1 MECPQIPEIPYT
13 QFGERFYQQVCEKRL
28 PVNGSI
34 ELTFRCNLQCVHC
47 YCNVPPNDPTA
58 LEGEMKTDEILRI
71 LDQISEAGCLWL
83 LMTGGEPLLRQDTL
97 EILIHAK
104 KKGLITSLFTNG
116 TLVTPDFADRLAEWQ
131 PHSVEITLYGATPE
145 TYERIT
151 RVPGSFQRCIR
162 GIELLLERRV
172 PLGLKTMAMTLNYEE
187 IFQIRTFAE
196 ERGLKFRF
204 DPLLNPRLD
213 GSKGPCDFRLSPDEV
228 LKMDLK
234 DEHRSREWRE
244 FCGKFITPLSSE
256 YLFDCGA
263 GISTFHIDPYGQM
276 SACEMARFRSY
287 DLRCGSFGEGW
298 NDAIPEILKLKPKA
312 DYPCSQCEL
321 ISLCG
326 QCPGWAWLEKGS
338 MEQPVEYL
346 CRIAHLRAAAF
357 RERKPMS
364 GEENGT
370 NA

>member
-1 MECPQIPEIPYT
+1 MECPQIPEILYT
-13 QFGERFYQQVCEKRL
+13 QFGERFYLQVCEKRL
-28 PVNGSI
+28 PVNGSF
-34 ELTFRCNLQCVHC
+34 ELTFRCNLRCVHC
-47 YCNVPPNDPTA
+47 YCNVPPNDPHA
-58 LEGEMKTDEILRI
+58 SEGEMKTGEILRI
-71 LDQISEAGCLWL
+71 LDQISEAGCLWF

-131 PHSVEITLYGATPE
+131 PHSVEITLYGATQE

-151 RVPGSFQRCIR
+151 RVPGSFQRCMR

-172 PLGLKTMAMTLNYEE
+172 PLALKTMAMTLNKE
-187 IFQIRTFAE
+187 QIPELKAFAE

-204 DPLLNPRLD
+204 DPLLNPRLN

-228 LKMDLK
+228 LRMDLE
-234 DEHRSREWRE
+234 DEQRSREWRE
-244 FCGKFITPLSSE
+244 CCAKFIIPPSSE
-256 YLFDCGA
+256 YLFACGA

-276 SACEMARFRSY
+276 SACEMARFRCY
-287 DLRCGSFGEGW
+287 DLRHSSFREGW
-298 NDAIPEILKLKPKA
+298 NDVIPEILKLRPKA
-312 DYPCSQCEL
+312 NYPCSHCEL

-338 MEQPVEYL
+338 MEQPVDYL

-357 RERKPMS
+357 RETKPMS

-370 NA
+370 NT